1 MARLTNYMAHKII
14 DHMLRGQAFT
24 PPSTVYLALFASPSE
39 EDLTAGTLT
48 DELSGGGYI
57 RKAVSLS
64 AAAGRITTNTANVNF
79 DNATL
84 DWSPITHVALAD
96 SVSGGNLLLWGALPF
111 TLNVDIGQIL
121 NFPVENIGLEIE

>member
-48 DELSGGGYI
+48 NELSGGAYI
-57 RKAVSLS
+57 RKAVTLS
-64 AAAGRITTNTANVNF
+64 AASGRITSNTANVDF
-79 DNATL
+79 DIATL
-84 DWSPITHVALAD
+84 DWSPITHIAISDAVT
-96 SVSGGNLLLWGALPF
+96 GGNLLLWGALPF
-111 TLNVDIGQIL
+111 TLNVDTGQIL
-121 NFPVENIGLEIE
+121 NFPVGNIGLEIE